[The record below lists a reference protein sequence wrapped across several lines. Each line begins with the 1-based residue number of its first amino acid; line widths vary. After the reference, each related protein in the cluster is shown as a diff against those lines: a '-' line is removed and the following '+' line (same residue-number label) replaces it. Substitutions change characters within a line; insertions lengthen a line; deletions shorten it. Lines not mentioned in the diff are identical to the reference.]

1 MQLAESG
8 EMYLET
14 IFMLSKAN
22 PNVRSIDVCEHMG
35 YSKPS
40 VSRAVGLLKAGG
52 YLTVEDGG
60 SLKLT
65 QKGKEKA
72 EKTYKRHTVLTDFFV
87 LLGVDKELA
96 AEDACTIEHHI
107 SDQTIEALQKHLD
120 KTKKE
125 NN

>member
-1 MQLAESG
+1 MRLQESG

-14 IFMLSKAN
+14 IYVLTKQGKSIRA
-22 PNVRSIDVCEHMG
+22 IDVCEHMG

-52 YLTVEDGG
+52 YLTVEEGG

-65 QKGKEKA
+65 QRGKEKA

-96 AEDACTIEHHI
+96 AEDACKIEHHI
-107 SDQTIEALQKHLD
+107 SDQTIEALQKHLEE
-120 KTKKE
+120 TKK
-125 NN
+125 NK